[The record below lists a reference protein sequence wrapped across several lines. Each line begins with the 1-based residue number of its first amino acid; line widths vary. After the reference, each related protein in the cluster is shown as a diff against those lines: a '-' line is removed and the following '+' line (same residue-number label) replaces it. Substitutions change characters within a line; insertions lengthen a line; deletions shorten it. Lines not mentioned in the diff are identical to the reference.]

1 MPNQRKKGKIKATF
15 WLTERQRNKLKALAE
30 DAGLNMTDM
39 FKEMLEAYAQ
49 VRNIK
54 LDLSDIE
61 KVVQKRG
68 KENISK

>member
-1 MPNQRKKGKIKATF
+1 MPNQRKKGKVKATF
-15 WLTERQRNKLKALAE
+15 WLTESQRDKLRALSE

-54 LDLSDIE
+54 LDLSEVE
-61 KVVQKRG
+61 KVAKR
-68 KENISK
+68 KERKAK